1 MIYNLDIQTNE
12 NAFETYN
19 VSNCYNKGYDN
30 NSSQKD
36 FNYKEIDN
44 LIFCPILSNENE
56 FTFFRQTLEIFKSE
70 NKEMFYNYYN
80 NLPNEEKKQLQE
92 IIEISKEPL

>member
-1 MIYNLDIQTNE
+1 MIYNLDIQIN
-12 NAFETYN
+12 NSPFETYN
-19 VSNCYNKGYDN
+19 NSNCYNKGYDN
-30 NSSQKD
+30 NSSSKD

-56 FTFFRQTLEIFKSE
+56 FKYFRQTLEIFKSE

-80 NLPNEEKKQLQE
+80 NLSNEEKKQLQE
-92 IIEISKEPL
+92 IIELSKESL